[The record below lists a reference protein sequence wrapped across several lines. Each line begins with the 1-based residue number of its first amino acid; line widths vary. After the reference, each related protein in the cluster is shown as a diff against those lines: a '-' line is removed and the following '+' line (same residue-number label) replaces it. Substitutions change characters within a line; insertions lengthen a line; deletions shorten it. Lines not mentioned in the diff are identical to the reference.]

1 MRATNKTLEI
11 PFRSC
16 AFESLIVHHRSSYSR
31 QRYQRRLRRWL
42 VSARKGRVAI
52 VTGSSKGMRKAIAL
66 GLAQEGAKIVM
77 CARNREQL
85 NMTAM
90 EIQHSANTEVLAIVA
105 DLTRRD
111 DIKALM
117 SKAYTRFG
125 RIDILVNNTGGP
137 PSSTFLETSEEDWD
151 GVVNLLLMSVVN
163 CCREVIP
170 IMQKQKWGRI
180 INMTSFAAKQPAER
194 LILSN
199 AIRAGIFGLSKTL
212 SNELAVDGVLV
223 NSVCP
228 GWTLTTRVEELAK
241 AQAKA
246 TGNSQEDVICMWE
259 NSIPLK
265 RLAQPKEIAALSHFR
280 CVNTFPFFL

>member
-1 MRATNKTLEI
+1 
-11 PFRSC
+11 
-16 AFESLIVHHRSSYSR
+16 
-31 QRYQRRLRRWL
+31 
-42 VSARKGRVAI
+42 VAI

>member
-1 MRATNKTLEI
+1 M
-11 PFRSC
+11 
-16 AFESLIVHHRSSYSR
+16 
-31 QRYQRRLRRWL
+31 
-42 VSARKGRVAI
+42 AI